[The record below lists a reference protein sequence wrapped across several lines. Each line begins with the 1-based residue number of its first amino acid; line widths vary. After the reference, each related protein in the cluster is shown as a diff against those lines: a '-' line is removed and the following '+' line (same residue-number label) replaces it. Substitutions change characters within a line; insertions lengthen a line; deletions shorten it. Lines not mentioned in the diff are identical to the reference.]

1 MFSFN
6 KNALNKLKECKIN
19 IENSIRSV
27 KIGNIWRGSKT
38 KQWFDYFETDWALN
52 NLNNEPTNRY
62 DLLARIDHIKKN
74 RIFDI
79 FIVRELVVKIF
90 AWGGMSKRENTGKTA
105 LAFIDRYE
113 DICKDLL
120 NGQTTNISAYKCF
133 FDLHNHKN
141 KDLKMKGVGPAFY
154 TKLIYFLGDHEGLI
168 MDQWTAKSVNML
180 CNDKIV
186 KLDSSGY
193 VSKRNK
199 ETTYIK
205 FIEILK
211 KLQIELAMDSLSETE
226 ALIFSTS
233 RKVNRTGLSLDQ
245 NLVASEWRHFLI
257 ENYK

>member
-1 MFSFN
+1 
-6 KNALNKLKECKIN
+6 
-19 IENSIRSV
+19 
-27 KIGNIWRGSKT
+27 
-38 KQWFDYFETDWALN
+38 
-52 NLNNEPTNRY
+52 
-62 DLLARIDHIKKN
+62 
-74 RIFDI
+74 
-79 FIVRELVVKIF
+79 
-90 AWGGMSKRENTGKTA
+90 MSKRENTGKTA
-105 LAFIDRYE
+105 LGFIDRYE

>member
-1 MFSFN
+1 MGRN
-6 KNALNKLKECKIN
+6 
-19 IENSIRSV
+19 V
-27 KIGNIWRGSKT
+27 KT
-38 KQWFDYFETDWALN
+38 
-52 NLNNEPTNRY
+52 
-62 DLLARIDHIKKN
+62 
-74 RIFDI
+74 
-79 FIVRELVVKIF
+79 
-90 AWGGMSKRENTGKTA
+90 ENTGKTA

-133 FDLHNHKN
+133 DLHNHKN
-141 KDLKMKGVGPAFY
+141 KDLLMKGFGPAFY

>member
-1 MFSFN
+1 
-6 KNALNKLKECKIN
+6 
-19 IENSIRSV
+19 
-27 KIGNIWRGSKT
+27 
-38 KQWFDYFETDWALN
+38 
-52 NLNNEPTNRY
+52 
-62 DLLARIDHIKKN
+62 
-74 RIFDI
+74 
-79 FIVRELVVKIF
+79 
-90 AWGGMSKRENTGKTA
+90 
-105 LAFIDRYE
+105 
-113 DICKDLL
+113 
-120 NGQTTNISAYKCF
+120 
-133 FDLHNHKN
+133 
-141 KDLKMKGVGPAFY
+141 MKGVGPAFY

-211 KLQIELAMDSLSETE
+211 KLQIELAMDSLSEIE